1 MSRMARKKGG
11 RNDAADEMMA
21 YYLRNRANVD
31 AGIDRDIERSCTSK
45 QPYAS
50 EAEARA
56 VMLMNGMKLHTYHC
70 RYSDCWNLTRR
81 PTTGGESILD

>member
-1 MSRMARKKGG
+1 MARKKG
-11 RNDAADEMMA
+11 RPDDAADEMMA
-21 YYLRNRANVD
+21 YYLRNRANID

-56 VMLMNGMKLHTYHC
+56 VMLMNGMKLHSYHC
-70 RYSDCWNLTRR
+70 RYCDCWHLTRR
-81 PTTGGESILD
+81 PTGGGQSILDD

>member
-1 MSRMARKKGG
+1 MARKKG
-11 RNDAADEMMA
+11 RTDDAAGQMMD

-31 AGIDRDIERSCTSK
+31 ESIDRDIARSCTSK

-56 VMLMNGMKLHTYHC
+56 IMAMNGMKLHTYHC
-70 RYSDCWNLTRR
+70 RYCDCWHLTRR
-81 PTTGGESILD
+81 PTTGGTHPDPD

>member
-1 MSRMARKKGG
+1 MARKRVRRDSG
-11 RNDAADEMMA
+11 ADEMMA
-21 YYLRNRANVD
+21 YYLRNRASVD

-70 RYSDCWNLTRR
+70 RYCDCWHLTRR
-81 PTTGGESILD
+81 PSGGSESLLDE